1 MKNKIKHFLN
11 INELKSADIFKI
23 IKKSHELKLNYGEKK
38 LETKNIL
45 AMIFEKPSTRTRVAF
60 EVGMKQLGGDVV
72 VLDQGE
78 TQLGRG
84 ETLQDTIQVLS
95 RYVDIIMYR
104 GSNENKLYKMA
115 EHSSIPI
122 INGLTDNS
130 HPCQI
135 LADIM
140 TLEERFSSTD
150 NLEITWVGDGNNVC
164 NSWIHACPHFN
175 FNFNISCPRG
185 FFPEKKLIERYN
197 KKKNITI
204 FLDPKKAVANSDVI
218 ITDTWFSMGMEND
231 RDKAGQ
237 FKEFQVNKDLYN
249 LALKKPFFLHCLP
262 AHRNIEVTSDII
274 DGKKSLVWDEAE
286 NRLYVHQAIIL
297 WCLEKI

>member
-1 MKNKIKHFLN
+1 M
-11 INELKSADIFKI
+11 
-23 IKKSHELKLNYGEKK
+23 
-38 LETKNIL
+38 
-45 AMIFEKPSTRTRVAF
+45 
-60 EVGMKQLGGDVV
+60 
-72 VLDQGE
+72 
-78 TQLGRG
+78 
-84 ETLQDTIQVLS
+84 
-95 RYVDIIMYR
+95 
-104 GSNENKLYKMA
+104 
-115 EHSSIPI
+115 
-122 INGLTDNS
+122 
-130 HPCQI
+130 
-135 LADIM
+135 
-140 TLEERFSSTD
+140 
-150 NLEITWVGDGNNVC
+150 
-164 NSWIHACPHFN
+164 
-175 FNFNISCPRG
+175 
-185 FFPEKKLIERYN
+185 IERYN